1 MRKFCDPWLEEFVV
15 AQVLVRSKKWLV
27 FALMSVILISC
38 QTQVKPDATLSGT
51 GVPVRLVLSGLSTV
65 QVNACVP
72 YLGISQDAQGAS
84 APVETDVM
92 VFLSALGSGS
102 FFADPTCSIP
112 TSFVN
117 LVAGNASAIFY
128 YKNTQ
133 VETDTVIA
141 SPTGLVGASLPILV
155 DGPFQLALSGPTSI
169 KTDTCKSYTLQV
181 QNPSGAGR
189 NATSAVLVNLLGASA
204 GSFYSNSSCS
214 TAITSVTIPQGSS
227 LKFVYYKNS
236 VVEDVTLEAEDDA
249 GLLNAAALPVSVD
262 GPTKLALSG
271 PSPLLK
277 NSCGTYQV
285 KSLNPSDVVTPVN
298 SATVINL
305 SGAGAGSFYS
315 DSNCFTSTATALIGS
330 GASSVTVYYLN
341 TTNQSVTLS
350 AADDAAVLSAAT
362 LAVSV
367 EGATKLALEGPTSL
381 GAGACGTYSVVSQS
395 ASDSELGVSVSTT
408 VNLSDSGSGVFY
420 SDSSCQTSI
429 TSVGIAAFSSRATVY
444 FMDNTT
450 QSTTL
455 TAADNSSTLTAGS
468 LTVNVAGASKLAV
481 VGAANIDASVCTA
494 YQAQAQNGAGTA
506 TAVTTNTIVNLSGG
520 SLGNFFSDSNCTST
534 VSQVLIP
541 LSSSSATF
549 YFKDTVADTA
559 VLTAT
564 DNAGLLTAGS
574 LTVTVNSPLVAVLEI
589 SEDPSYDFGT
599 VAVGNTSD
607 HSFTVSNT
615 GNNPATDM
623 KEAIGAALVTPFG
636 FKGGSYPGT
645 GGTCVTSLN
654 QGSSCTIVV
663 SFAPS
668 SQANF
673 SDSVTLSYNNSSSEQ
688 TVARLLSGTGGS
700 AGSGSGGDLDT
711 SFSGDGMAV
720 SSYGPNDVLNGV
732 AVQQSGKLVVAGAT
746 RLSSSYDYD
755 IALIRYNSDGSVDTS
770 FGSNGLTR
778 TDIRGGDDA
787 AYAVAL
793 QSSGKIIVVGY
804 SKNQYGNNQAMA
816 IVRYTSNGVLDTSFG
831 GGDGVVLH
839 QFSYDNNDTANA
851 VVIDSSD
858 RIVVVGK
865 AGTNW
870 IFSRYTSSGS
880 ADTSFGTTGS
890 LSLSGLA
897 TYHSGLSV
905 AIQSNGKIV
914 AAGYAAESNFT
925 VAGIVLVRLNS
936 NGSADTSFDG
946 DGVKTTA
953 LSSGFDMARSI
964 ALQSDGKIVVAGTT
978 YNSTS
983 GEFDFAVLRYTSSG
997 QLDSSFDADG
1007 IKTFSTADSGN
1018 HIAESVRVDSNG
1030 KIVVAGYTDGSSDD
1044 VFVVARLNTD
1054 GSLDSDF
1061 GTDGVASLNNGRA
1074 HGMALQSDGKIV
1086 AVGESSGGNFVTVR
1100 FLP

>member
-1 MRKFCDPWLEEFVV
+1 MRKFCDLWSEEFVV
-15 AQVLVRSKKWLV
+15 AQVLIRSKKWLV

-38 QTQVKPDATLSGT
+38 QTEVKPDNTLSGS

-84 APVETDVM
+84 APVEADVM
-92 VFLSALGSGS
+92 IFLSAIGSGT

-112 TSFVN
+112 TNFVN

-128 YKNTQ
+128 YKNTN
-133 VETDTVIA
+133 VETDTVMA
-141 SPTGLVGASLPILV
+141 SPTGLVGASLPVLV

-169 KTDTCKSYTLQV
+169 KTEVCKSYTLQI

-189 NATSAVLVNLLGASA
+189 NATSAVLVNLLGAGS

-214 TAITSVTIPQGSS
+214 TAISDITFAQGSS

-236 VVEDVTLEAEDDA
+236 VVEDVTLTAEDDA
-249 GLLNAAALPVSVD
+249 GVLNSASLPVSVD
-262 GPTKLALSG
+262 GPMKLALSG
-271 PSPLLK
+271 PNPLLK

-315 DSNCFTSTATALIGS
+315 DSNCFTATSTALIGS
-330 GASSVTVYYLN
+330 GSSSATVYYLN
-341 TTNQSVTLS
+341 TTNQSVNL
-350 AADDAAVLSAAT
+350 AATDDAAVLTGAT
-362 LAVSV
+362 LPVSV

-395 ASDSELGVSVSTT
+395 ASNSELGVSVNTT
-408 VNLSDSGSGVFY
+408 VNLSDTGSGIFY
-420 SDSSCQTSI
+420 SDLGCSASI
-429 TSVGIAAFSSRATVY
+429 TSVSLAAFSSRATVY
-444 FMDNTT
+444 FKDNTT

-455 TAADNSSTLTAGS
+455 TAADNASSLTSGS

-481 VGAANIDASVCTA
+481 VGSANIDANVCTA
-494 YQAQAQNGAGTA
+494 YQAQAQNGAGSA

-520 SLGNFFSDSNCTST
+520 SLGNFFSDSGCSST

-541 LSSSSATF
+541 LNSSSATF
-549 YFKDTVADTA
+549 YFKDSVADTA

-564 DNAGLLTAGS
+564 DNSGLLTAGS
-574 LTVTVNSPLVAVLEI
+574 LTVTVNSPLVAVLTI
-589 SEDPSYDFGT
+589 SEDPSFDFGT
-599 VAVGNTSD
+599 IAVGNTSD
-607 HSFTVSNT
+607 KTFTVSNT
-615 GNNPATDM
+615 GNNPATQM
-623 KEAIGAALVTPFG
+623 KEAVGAALVSPFG

-645 GGTCVTSLN
+645 GGSCGTSLN
-654 QGSSCTIVV
+654 QGNNCTIVV
-663 SFAPS
+663 SFAPTS
-668 SQANF
+668 EASF
-673 SDSVTLSYNNSSSEQ
+673 SDSVTLSYHNSSSEQ
-688 TVARLLSGTGGS
+688 TVARLLNGTGGP

-711 SFSGDGMAV
+711 SFSSDGMAV

-732 AVQQSGKLVVAGAT
+732 ALQTSGKLVVAGAT
-746 RLSSSYDYD
+746 RSSSYYDYD
-755 IALIRYNSDGSVDTS
+755 IALIRYNSDGSVDSS
-770 FGSNGLTR
+770 FGTSSGITV

-787 AYAVAL
+787 AYAIAQ
-793 QSSGKIIVVGY
+793 QSNGKIIVVGY

-816 IVRYTSNGVLDTSFG
+816 ILRYTSNGILDTTFG
-831 GGDGVVLH
+831 GGDGVVLR
-839 QFSYDNNDTANA
+839 QFSTDNNDTANA
-851 VVIDSSD
+851 VAIDSSD

-865 AGTNW
+865 AGYNW

-880 ADTSFGTTGS
+880 VDTSFGSTGS
-890 LSLSGLA
+890 ISLSGLA
-897 TYHSGLSV
+897 TYHSGLAV
-905 AIQSNGKIV
+905 AIQSNGRIV
-914 AAGYAAESNFT
+914 AAGYAAESNLT
-925 VAGIVLVRLNS
+925 VAGIVLVRLTS

-978 YNSTS
+978 YNSST
-983 GEFDFAVLRYTSSG
+983 GDFDFAVLRYTSSG
-997 QLDSSFDADG
+997 ALDTSFDTDG
-1007 IKTFSTADSGN
+1007 IKTLAVDSGN
-1018 HIAESVRVDSNG
+1018 NIAESVRIDSSG
-1030 KIVVAGYTDGSSDD
+1030 KIVVAGYVDRSASDD
-1044 VFVVARLNTD
+1044 LFVVARLNSN
-1054 GSLDSDF
+1054 GSLDTGFS
-1061 GTDGVASLNNGRA
+1061 GDGIASLNNGRA

-1086 AVGESSGGNFVTVR
+1086 AVGESSGNFVTVR